1 LHLWVTFLRVRFTY
15 LVVQMTNLPPDPP
28 SSPRSPLGFDEF
40 IAILVALGAIGA
52 ILLWSIGRRDRGFDW
67 VGIPG
72 LLTPSPS
79 PTVTPTLA
87 PTPPA
92 ATATPILPLPPAAPT
107 TPSPEALVPA
117 PTQPQPFA
125 GIVPVPAPVP
135 QATPTPTPEQL
146 QPIAFVD
153 VPENYWARPF
163 IDALSARGIVSGFA
177 GDYFRPDE
185 PVTRAEF
192 AAILQAAFDQPPG
205 SGEQAIAFTDV
216 PADFWGVPAIGS
228 AIRSGFMRGYPGN
241 IFRPQQ
247 QIPRAQVL
255 VALASGLNLP
265 TPQNPNQTLGVFGD
279 ANQIPNWAVEQ
290 VAAATDAGLVVNY
303 PETNVLEP
311 NRNATR
317 AEVTASIYQALVRAG
332 RLEPIQS
339 QYVVQQ
345 QQ

>member
-1 LHLWVTFLRVRFTY
+1 
-15 LVVQMTNLPPDPP
+15 MTNPPPDPQ

-52 ILLWSIGRRDRGFDW
+52 ILFWSIGRRDRGFDW

-79 PTVTPTLA
+79 PTVTPTVA
-87 PTPPA
+87 PTPAP
-92 ATATPILPLPPAAPT
+92 TATVAPILPVPT
-107 TPSPEALVPA
+107 TPSPEALAPA
-117 PTQPQPFA
+117 QPRTFP
-125 GIVPVPAPVP
+125 GIVPVPAPIP
-135 QATPTPTPEQL
+135 QETPTPEQP

-177 GDYFRPDE
+177 GDYFRPDR

-205 SGEQAIAFTDV
+205 PGEQASAFTDV
-216 PADFWGVPAIGS
+216 PTDFWGVPAIDS
-228 AIRSGFMRGYPGN
+228 AIRSGFMQGYPGN
-241 IFRPQQ
+241 IFQPQQ
-247 QIPRAQVL
+247 QIPRGQVL

-265 TPQNPNQTLGVFGD
+265 TPQNSEQTLGIFGD
-279 ANQIPNWAVEQ
+279 ADQIPDWAVEQ

-303 PETNVLEP
+303 PDTNVLEP

-317 AEVTASIYQALVRAG
+317 AEVTASVYQALVRAG
-332 RLEPIQS
+332 RVEPIQS

>member
-1 LHLWVTFLRVRFTY
+1 
-15 LVVQMTNLPPDPP
+15 MTNLPPDPP

-40 IAILVALGAIGA
+40 IAILVAFSAIGA
-52 ILLWSIGRRDRGFDW
+52 ILFWSIGRRDRGFDW
-67 VGIPG
+67 VGLPG
-72 LLTPSPS
+72 LSTPSPS
-79 PTVTPTLA
+79 PTVSPTVA
-87 PTPPA
+87 PTPTP
-92 ATATPILPLPPAAPT
+92 TATVAPIIPLPTVAPT
-107 TPSPEALVPA
+107 IPSPEALAPA
-117 PTQPQPFA
+117 QPRPFA
-125 GIVPVPAPVP
+125 GVVPIPAPVP
-135 QATPTPTPEQL
+135 QATPTPTPSPTPEQL

-153 VPENYWARPF
+153 VPENHWARPF
-163 IDALSARGIVSGFA
+163 IDELSARGIVSGFA

-192 AAILQAAFDQPPG
+192 AAILQAAFDQQLGP
-205 SGEQAIAFTDV
+205 GEQAIAFTDV

-228 AIRSGFMRGYPGN
+228 AIRSGFMQGYPGN
-241 IFRPQQ
+241 IFQPQQ

-265 TPQNPNQTLGVFGD
+265 TPQNPTQVLGIFGD
-279 ANQIPNWAVEQ
+279 ADQTPKWAVEQ

-311 NRNATR
+311 NRDASR

-332 RLEPIQS
+332 RVEPIQS

-345 QQ
+345 